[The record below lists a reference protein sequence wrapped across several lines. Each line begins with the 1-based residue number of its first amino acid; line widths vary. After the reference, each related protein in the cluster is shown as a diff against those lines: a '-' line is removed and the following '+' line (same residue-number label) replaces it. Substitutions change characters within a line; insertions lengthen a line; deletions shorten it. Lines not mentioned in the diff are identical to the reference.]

1 MSIYKGV
8 IADLLNQYLD
18 QSPHY
23 GCMLAPEGRHVEDL
37 PLDELQ
43 SGIWLQHT
51 YLSQPMVFIDRKAMG
66 SRVGDIHGSEGLKV
80 SSWRYLSLLLVSS
93 SQTSV

>member
-1 MSIYKGV
+1 
-8 IADLLNQYLD
+8 
-18 QSPHY
+18 
-23 GCMLAPEGRHVEDL
+23 MLAPDGRHVEDL
-37 PLDELQ
+37 SLDEFQ
-43 SGIWLQHT
+43 SGIWLQDSC
-51 YLSQPMVFIDRKAMG
+51 LSHSMVFIDRKAMG